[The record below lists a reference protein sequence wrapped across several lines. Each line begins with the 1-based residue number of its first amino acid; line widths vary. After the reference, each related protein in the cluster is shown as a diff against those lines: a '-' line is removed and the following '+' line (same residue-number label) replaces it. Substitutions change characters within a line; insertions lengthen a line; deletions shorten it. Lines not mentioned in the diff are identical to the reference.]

1 MNNTFSNDDAGH
13 YRGAWLELDHAAIS
27 NNASYLKSFA
37 PQSELC
43 AVVKAKGYG
52 HGAIGAAL
60 GAINGGASV
69 LAVALVEEGI
79 ELRKAGIV
87 DPILLLSQPPIESLE
102 YCIGW
107 GLIPTITSPDALLAL
122 ENLDV
127 EWEEYFKDASKGQ
140 LSRSSKF
147 GRILDHKV
155 PIHIKVETGMNRAGA
170 AMEVAFDLSVRA
182 ARSNKVYLDGL
193 WTHLATADE
202 NDQEISNTQIE
213 RFSEF
218 EKDLA
223 ATLGFRPKT
232 HISNTA
238 ATIALPESRRDLVRC
253 GIGIYGYFPSSNVE
267 RIAASSG
274 KPGSLVPALS
284 LKARISM
291 IKEVKPNEG
300 ISYGHIYVANSLAL
314 IATVPVGY
322 ADGVPRVIGSNSS
335 NGSVLIR
342 GQRCPIRGWVTMD
355 QLMVDVTGLK
365 GSVEVGDEVVL
376 IGSMQGEA
384 IYADEWARLANT
396 IVYEI
401 LIHMAN
407 RLQIRPGQ
415 YSPN

>member
-1 MNNTFSNDDAGH
+1 MNNSFSNDVAGH
-13 YRGAWLELDHAAIS
+13 YRGAWLELDLAAIS
-27 NNASYLKSFA
+27 NNVSYLKSFA

-43 AVVKAKGYG
+43 AVVKANGYG
-52 HGAIGAAL
+52 HGAVGAAL
-60 GAINGGASV
+60 GAISGGASV

-79 ELRKAGIV
+79 ELRRAGI
-87 DPILLLSQPPIESLE
+87 DIPILLLSQPPIESLK

-107 GLIPTITSPDALLAL
+107 GLIPTITSPDALDTL

-127 EWEEYFKDASKGQ
+127 AWEEYFEDASPDRA
-140 LSRSSKF
+140 SDISKF
-147 GRILDHKV
+147 GQILDQRV
-155 PIHIKVETGMNRAGA
+155 PVHVKVETGMNRAGA
-170 AMEVAFDLSVRA
+170 AIEVAMDLSVRVA
-182 ARSNKVYLDGL
+182 NSNKVYLDGL

-202 NDQEISNTQIE
+202 KDQEISKAQIE

-218 EKDLA
+218 EKDLVNV
-223 ATLGFRPKT
+223 LGFRPKT

-238 ATIALPESRRDLVRC
+238 ATVTLPDSRRDLVRC
-253 GIGIYGYFPSSNVE
+253 GIGIYGYFPSKDVE
-267 RIAASSG
+267 RIAADPGNS
-274 KPGSLVPALS
+274 GSLIPALS

-300 ISYGHIYVANSLAL
+300 ISYGHIYVTNSLAL

-355 QLMVDVTGLK
+355 QLTVDVTALK
-365 GSVEVGDEVVL
+365 GSVEIGDDVVL
-376 IGSMQGEA
+376 IGSMEDEA

-407 RLQIRPGQ
+407 RLQIRPSQ
-415 YSPN
+415 HSPN